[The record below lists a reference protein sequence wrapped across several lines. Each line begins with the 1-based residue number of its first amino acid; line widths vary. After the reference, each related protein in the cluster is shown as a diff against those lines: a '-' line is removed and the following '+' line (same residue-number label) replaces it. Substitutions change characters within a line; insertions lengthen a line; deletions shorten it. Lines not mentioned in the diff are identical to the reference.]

1 MSFNFRH
8 ALELTSHLIYG
19 MSKITTEQVSAI
31 CTAAAQVLQEGRY
44 ADQAIERQIK
54 AHPHWSFVEQGFV
67 AEQIYAIVRYYRM
80 LCALLGKTPSSSLE
94 WEDLLGAWLILQDHP
109 LGKQFKFLNP
119 AQIRTAYHNIVEQ
132 RAIRESI
139 PDWLDELGAQELGA
153 QWEPT
158 LKALNESPRLVL
170 RVNLL
175 KTDLHALQQQLQQF
189 NILGIPL
196 AEDAFLIQQRGK
208 LYSTPAFQ
216 NGWFEVQD
224 YSSQQVAPFLQVE
237 PGMRVIDACAGNGGK
252 ALHLAALMQNKGQ
265 IIALDTD
272 ARKLEQLRLR
282 ARRAGVSIIET
293 RLIESTKTIK
303 RLAQSADRLLLDV
316 PCSGLGV
323 LRRNPD
329 ARWRLSIEQLS
340 SLKALQLQL
349 LESYPK
355 MCRPSGKIVYAT
367 CSILPS
373 ENQSQVD
380 KYLNGVATNYVVE
393 DTKTIL
399 PQDEGFDGFFMS
411 RFKHT

>member
-8 ALELTSHLIYG
+8 ALKLTSHLIYG
-19 MSKITTEQVSAI
+19 MSKITTEQVAAI

-54 AHPHWSFVEQGFV
+54 AHPHWSFEEQGFV
-67 AEQIYAIVRYYRM
+67 AEQIYAIVRSYRL

-94 WEDLLGAWLILQDHP
+94 WEDLLGVWLILQDHP

-139 PDWLDELGAQELGA
+139 PDWLDELGAQELGD

-175 KTDLHALQQQLQQF
+175 KTDLPALQQQLQQF

-367 CSILPS
+367 CSILSS
-373 ENQSQVD
+373 ENQLQVD
-380 KYLNGVATNYVVE
+380 RYLNGAATNYVVE
-393 DTKTIL
+393 DSKTIL

-411 RFKHT
+411 RFKLI

>member
-1 MSFNFRH
+1 
-8 ALELTSHLIYG
+8 
-19 MSKITTEQVSAI
+19 MSKVTTEQVAAI

-54 AHPHWSFVEQGFV
+54 AHSHWSFEEQGFV
-67 AEQIYAIVRYYRM
+67 AEQIYALIRYFRM
-80 LCALLGKTPSSSLE
+80 LCVLIGKTPSKALE

-109 LGKQFKFLNP
+109 LGKQFKFLNQT
-119 AQIRTAYHNIVEQ
+119 QIRTSYRNIAEQ

-139 PDWLDELGAQELGA
+139 PDWLDELGAQELGD
-153 QWEPT
+153 QWEPI

-170 RVNLL
+170 RVNRL
-175 KTDLHALQQQLQQF
+175 KTDLPALQQQLKQF
-189 NILGIPL
+189 HILGTPI

-282 ARRAGVSIIET
+282 ARRAGVSILET

-329 ARWRLSIEQLS
+329 ARWRLNSEQLNS
-340 SLKALQLQL
+340 MKMLQQQL
-349 LESYPK
+349 LETYTK
-355 MCRPSGKIVYAT
+355 MCRPGGKLVYAT

-373 ENQSQVD
+373 ENHLQIEKFLDS
-380 KYLNGVATNYVVE
+380 GRTSFRVE
-393 DTKTIL
+393 ASKTIL

-411 RFKHT
+411 RLIPA

>member
-1 MSFNFRH
+1 MFKYTKAHFP
-8 ALELTSHLIYG
+8 LLIYS
-19 MSKITTEQVSAI
+19 MSKFTTEQVAAI

-44 ADQAIERQIK
+44 ADQAIEQQIK
-54 AHPHWSFVEQGFV
+54 AHPHWFFEEQGFV
-67 AEQIYAIVRYYRM
+67 AEQIYALIRYYRM
-80 LCALLGKTPSSSLE
+80 LCALIGKTPSNSLE

-109 LGKQFKFLNP
+109 LGKQFKFLNQ
-119 AQIRTAYHNIVEQ
+119 AQIRTAYHNVVEQ

-139 PDWLDELGAQELGA
+139 PDWLDELCAQELGE
-153 QWEPT
+153 QWEPI

-170 RVNLL
+170 RVNRL
-175 KTDLHALQQQLQQF
+175 KTDLPALQQQLQQF
-189 NILGIPL
+189 NILGTPI

-282 ARRAGVSIIET
+282 ARRAGVNIIET
-293 RLIESTKTIK
+293 RVIESTKTIK

-329 ARWRLSIEQLS
+329 ARWRLNSEQLNS
-340 SLKALQLQL
+340 MKLLQQQL
-349 LESYPK
+349 LETYTK
-355 MCRPSGKIVYAT
+355 MCRPGGKLVYAT

-373 ENQSQVD
+373 ENHLQIEKFLDS
-380 KYLNGVATNYVVE
+380 GRTSFRVE
-393 DTKTIL
+393 ASKTIL

-411 RFKHT
+411 RLIPT

>member
-1 MSFNFRH
+1 
-8 ALELTSHLIYG
+8 
-19 MSKITTEQVSAI
+19 MSKFTTEQVAAI

-44 ADQAIERQIK
+44 ADQAIEQQIK
-54 AHPHWSFVEQGFV
+54 AHPHWFFEEQGFV
-67 AEQIYAIVRYYRM
+67 AEQIYALIRYYRM
-80 LCALLGKTPSSSLE
+80 LCALIGKTPSNSLD

-109 LGKQFKFLNP
+109 LGKQFKFLNQT
-119 AQIRTAYHNIVEQ
+119 QIRTAYHNIVEQ

-139 PDWLDELGAQELGA
+139 PDWLDELCAQELGE
-153 QWEPT
+153 QWVPT

-170 RVNLL
+170 RVNRL
-175 KTDLHALQQQLQQF
+175 KTDLPALQQQLQQF
-189 NILGIPL
+189 NILGTPI

-272 ARKLEQLRLR
+272 AKKLEQLRLR
-282 ARRAGVSIIET
+282 ARRAGVNIIET
-293 RLIESTKTIK
+293 RVIESTKTIK

-329 ARWRLSIEQLS
+329 ARWRLNSEQLNS
-340 SLKALQLQL
+340 MKLLQLQL
-349 LESYPK
+349 LETYTK
-355 MCRPSGKIVYAT
+355 MCRPGGKLVYAT

-373 ENQSQVD
+373 ENHLQIEKFLDS
-380 KYLNGVATNYVVE
+380 GRTSFRVE
-393 DTKTIL
+393 ASKTIL

-411 RFKHT
+411 RLIPT

>member
-8 ALELTSHLIYG
+8 ALKLTSHLIYG
-19 MSKITTEQVSAI
+19 MSKITTQQVAAI

-54 AHPHWSFVEQGFV
+54 AHPHWSFEEQGFV
-67 AEQIYAIVRYYRM
+67 AEQIYAIVRSYRL

-94 WEDLLGAWLILQDHP
+94 WEDLLGVWLILQDHP

-139 PDWLDELGAQELGA
+139 PDWLDELGAQELGD
-153 QWEPT
+153 QWEPI

-175 KTDLHALQQQLQQF
+175 KTDLPALQQQLQQF

-272 ARKLEQLRLR
+272 AKKLEQLRLR
-282 ARRAGVSIIET
+282 ARRAGVNIIET
-293 RLIESTKTIK
+293 RVIESTKTIK

-329 ARWRLSIEQLS
+329 ARWRLNSEQLNS
-340 SLKALQLQL
+340 MKLLQQQL
-349 LESYPK
+349 LETYTK
-355 MCRPSGKIVYAT
+355 MCRPGGKLVYAT

-373 ENQSQVD
+373 ENHLQIEKFLDS
-380 KYLNGVATNYVVE
+380 GRTSFRVE
-393 DTKTIL
+393 ASKTIL

-411 RFKHT
+411 RLIPA